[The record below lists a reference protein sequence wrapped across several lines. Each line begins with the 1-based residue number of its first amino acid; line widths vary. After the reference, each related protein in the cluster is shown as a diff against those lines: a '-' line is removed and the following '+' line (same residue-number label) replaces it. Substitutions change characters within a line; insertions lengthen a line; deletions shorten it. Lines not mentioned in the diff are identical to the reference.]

1 MSQYLSEDIKQ
12 PIVHSPPGSPRNVYL
27 LKAPTGSGKTT
38 FFIKD
43 LVPEARRRRQQVLL
57 IVNRSVLTEQLINIY
72 LKELGIPP
80 GAIEF
85 PQEGIYPLGD
95 LVVCSYQYMARRLQ
109 DKDTPNIKIGP
120 FEAKEYAFVV
130 CDECHYFIADSV
142 FTTDSAPLVNL
153 PKVFAQS
160 VRIYASATM
169 SPVRNVILKMEQ
181 VVDLAENFPHWEI
194 WPRFR
199 YAKNDMISQMYS
211 NSTGLPKYAAFFEV
225 TGAEPD
231 YSYLHPRILADGQAL
246 WDDVIEQHGAHRLHK
261 AVVFVDSKKQG
272 TDCKNKL
279 NQHGVSAAFIFSEAS
294 SGAYSMDEL
303 DKKVLEE
310 IKAKSHFESVS
321 VLIATSILDNGTNL
335 IDKEITHLY
344 ISGTEYMA
352 AVQQAGRVRM
362 YDEGQTLELVIP
374 RRAKSF
380 FSTRR
385 SQWKRQKELLEKWLD
400 ATVKTRESMYF
411 NGEADFL
418 KTKFSYNEDSRPK
431 NSIFTFAALNYYI
444 FDASNSIALLENDPD
459 AYIQKALR
467 WFGFDLDDTET
478 VDENPRH
485 QNAAIE
491 QLQALLEETE
501 SKPLNSEN
509 WADFREK
516 FRTLYEK
523 SGGATLCSGKANRK
537 PGTRVIV
544 ELLAS
549 YGYQVKTN
557 AKLKLKYIVKED
569 TKK

>member
-12 PIVHSPPGSPRNVYL
+12 PIVHSPPGLPRNVYL

-109 DKDTPNIKIGP
+109 GKDTPNIKIGP

-181 VVDLAENFPHWEI
+181 VVDLAENFPYWEI
-194 WPRFR
+194 SPGFR
-199 YAKNDMISQMYS
+199 YARNNIISQIYS
-211 NSTGLPKYAAFFEV
+211 NYNGLLQRAPFFEV
-225 TGAEPD
+225 MGAEPD
-231 YSYLHPRILADGQAL
+231 YSYLHPRILADGQSL
-246 WDDVIEQHGAHRLHK
+246 WDDVIEQYEAHSLRK
-261 AVVFVDSKKQG
+261 AVVFVDSKKHG
-272 TDCKNKL
+272 KDCKEKL
-279 NQHGVSAAFIFSEAS
+279 NSHGISAAFIVSESTS
-294 SGAYSMDEL
+294 SRSYSMDEL

-310 IKAKSHFESVS
+310 IKTKNRFESVS
-321 VLIATSILDNGTNL
+321 VLIATSVLDNGTNL
-335 IDKEITHLY
+335 IDKDITHLY

-362 YDEGQTLELVIP
+362 YEEGQTLELVIP
-374 RRAKSF
+374 RRAKSY
-380 FSTRR
+380 FSSRI
-385 SQWKRQKELLEKWLD
+385 SQWNRQENLLDKWLD
-400 ATVKTRESMYF
+400 ADAKTREDMF
-411 NGEADFL
+411 WNGELEFL
-418 KTKFSYNEDSRPK
+418 RTKFSYNESSHPK
-431 NSIFTFAALNYYI
+431 NSIFTFASLNYYRS
-444 FDASNSIALLENDPD
+444 DARDTLRRLEGSPD
-459 AYIQKALR
+459 GYVKKALC
-467 WFGFDLDDTET
+467 WFGFNLSDA
-478 VDENPRH
+478 VDESLCC
-485 QNAAIE
+485 QSDAIE
-491 QLQALLEETE
+491 QLQTFLEETA
-501 SKPLNSEN
+501 SKPLNKES
-509 WADFREK
+509 WANFRQQ
-516 FRTLYEK
+516 FRLLHEAA
-523 SGGATLCSGKANRK
+523 GGEVLCSGKKDRT
-537 PGTRVIV
+537 PGTQVIE
-544 ELLAS
+544 ELLPL
-549 YGYQVKTN
+549 YGYQVKTSN
-557 AKLKLKYIVKED
+557 RLKFIVKEG
-569 TKK
+569 T

>member
-109 DKDTPNIKIGP
+109 GKDTPNIKIGP

-181 VVDLAENFPHWEI
+181 VVDLAENFPYWEI
-194 WPRFR
+194 SPGFR
-199 YAKNDMISQMYS
+199 YARNNMISQIYS
-211 NSTGLPKYAAFFEV
+211 NYNGLLQRAPFFEV
-225 TGAEPD
+225 MGAEPD
-231 YSYLHPRILADGQAL
+231 YSYLHPRILADGQSL
-246 WDDVIEQHGAHRLHK
+246 WDDVIEQYEAHSLRK
-261 AVVFVDSKKQG
+261 AVVFVDSKKHG
-272 TDCKNKL
+272 KDCKEKL
-279 NQHGVSAAFIFSEAS
+279 NSHGISAAFIVSESTS
-294 SGAYSMDEL
+294 SRSYSMDEL

-310 IKAKSHFESVS
+310 IKTKNRFESVS
-321 VLIATSILDNGTNL
+321 VLIATSVLDNGTNL
-335 IDKEITHLY
+335 IDKDITHLY

-362 YDEGQTLELVIP
+362 YEEGQTLELVIP
-374 RRAKSF
+374 RRAKSY
-380 FSTRR
+380 FSSRI
-385 SQWKRQKELLEKWLD
+385 SQWNRQENLLDKWLD
-400 ATVKTRESMYF
+400 ADAKTREDMF
-411 NGEADFL
+411 WNGELEFL
-418 KTKFSYNEDSRPK
+418 RTKFSYNESSHPK
-431 NSIFTFAALNYYI
+431 NSIFTFASLNYYRS
-444 FDASNSIALLENDPD
+444 DARDTLRRLEGSPD
-459 AYIQKALR
+459 GYVKKALC
-467 WFGFDLDDTET
+467 WFGFNLSDA
-478 VDENPRH
+478 VDESLCC
-485 QNAAIE
+485 QSDAIE
-491 QLQALLEETE
+491 QLQTFLEETA
-501 SKPLNSEN
+501 SKPLNKES
-509 WADFREK
+509 WANFRKK
-516 FRTLYEK
+516 FRSLHEAA
-523 SGGATLCSGKANRK
+523 GGEVLCSGKKDRT
-537 PGTRVIV
+537 PGTQVIE
-544 ELLAS
+544 ELLPL
-549 YGYQVKTN
+549 YGYQVKTSN
-557 AKLKLKYIVKED
+557 RLKFIVKEG
-569 TKK
+569 T

>member
-12 PIVHSPPGSPRNVYL
+12 PIVHSPPGLPRNVYL

-109 DKDTPNIKIGP
+109 GKDTPNIKIGP

-181 VVDLAENFPHWEI
+181 VVDLAENFPYWEI
-194 WPRFR
+194 SPGFR
-199 YAKNDMISQMYS
+199 YARNNMISQIYS
-211 NSTGLPKYAAFFEV
+211 NYNGLLQRAPFFEV
-225 TGAEPD
+225 MGAEPD
-231 YSYLHPRILADGQAL
+231 YSYLHPRILADGQSL
-246 WDDVIEQHGAHRLHK
+246 WDDVIEQYEAHSLRK
-261 AVVFVDSKKQG
+261 AVVFVDSKKHG
-272 TDCKNKL
+272 KDCKEKL
-279 NQHGVSAAFIFSEAS
+279 NSHGISAAFIVSESTS
-294 SGAYSMDEL
+294 SRSYSMDEL

-310 IKAKSHFESVS
+310 IKTKNRFESVS
-321 VLIATSILDNGTNL
+321 VLIATSVLDNGTNL
-335 IDKEITHLY
+335 IDKDITHLY

-362 YDEGQTLELVIP
+362 YEEGQTLELVIP
-374 RRAKSF
+374 RRAKSY
-380 FSTRR
+380 FSSRI
-385 SQWKRQKELLEKWLD
+385 SQWDRQENLLDKWLD
-400 ATVKTRESMYF
+400 ADAKTREDMF
-411 NGEADFL
+411 WNGELEFL
-418 KTKFSYNEDSRPK
+418 RTKFSYNESSHPK
-431 NSIFTFAALNYYI
+431 NSIFTFASLNYYRS
-444 FDASNSIALLENDPD
+444 DARDTLRRLEGSPD
-459 AYIQKALR
+459 GYVKKALC
-467 WFGFDLDDTET
+467 WFGFNLSDA
-478 VDENPRH
+478 VDESLCC
-485 QNAAIE
+485 QSDAIE
-491 QLQALLEETE
+491 QLQTFLEETA
-501 SKPLNSEN
+501 SKPLNKES
-509 WADFREK
+509 WANFRQQ
-516 FRTLYEK
+516 FRLLHEAA
-523 SGGATLCSGKANRK
+523 GGEVLCSGKKDRT
-537 PGTRVIV
+537 PGTQVIE
-544 ELLAS
+544 ELLPL
-549 YGYQVKTN
+549 YGYQVKTSSR
-557 AKLKLKYIVKED
+557 LKFIVKEG
-569 TKK
+569 T

>member
-194 WPRFR
+194 WPGFR
-199 YAKNDMISQMYS
+199 YARNNMISQMYS
-211 NSTGLPKYAAFFEV
+211 NNTGLPKYAAFFEV

-231 YSYLHPRILADGQAL
+231 YSYLHPRILADGQSL
-246 WDDVIEQHGAHRLHK
+246 WDDVIEQYEAHSLRK

-272 TDCKNKL
+272 KDCKEKL
-279 NQHGVSAAFIFSEAS
+279 NSHGISAAFIVSESTS
-294 SGAYSMDEL
+294 SRSYSMDEL

-310 IKAKSHFESVS
+310 IKTKNRFESVS
-321 VLIATSILDNGTNL
+321 VLIATSVLDNGTNL
-335 IDKEITHLY
+335 IDKDITHLY

-362 YDEGQTLELVIP
+362 YEEGQTLELVIP
-374 RRAKSF
+374 RRAKSY
-380 FSTRR
+380 FSSRI
-385 SQWKRQKELLEKWLD
+385 SQWDRQENLLDKWLD
-400 ATVKTRESMYF
+400 ADAKTREDMF
-411 NGEADFL
+411 WNGELEFL
-418 KTKFSYNEDSRPK
+418 RTKFSYNESSHPK
-431 NSIFTFAALNYYI
+431 NSIFTFASLNYYRS
-444 FDASNSIALLENDPD
+444 DARDTLRRLEGSPD
-459 AYIQKALR
+459 GYVKKALC
-467 WFGFDLDDTET
+467 WFGFNLSDA
-478 VDENPRH
+478 VDESLCC
-485 QNAAIE
+485 QSDAIE
-491 QLQALLEETE
+491 QLQTFPEETA
-501 SKPLNSEN
+501 SKPLNKES
-509 WADFREK
+509 WANFRQQ
-516 FRTLYEK
+516 FRLLHEAA
-523 SGGATLCSGKANRK
+523 GGEVLCSGKKDRT
-537 PGTRVIV
+537 PGTQVIE
-544 ELLAS
+544 ELLPL
-549 YGYQVKTN
+549 YGYQVKTSN
-557 AKLKLKYIVKED
+557 RLKFIVKEG
-569 TKK
+569 T

>member
-12 PIVHSPPGSPRNVYL
+12 PIVHSPPGLPRNVYL

-181 VVDLAENFPHWEI
+181 VVDLAENFPYWEI
-194 WPRFR
+194 SPGFR
-199 YAKNDMISQMYS
+199 YARNNMISQIYS
-211 NSTGLPKYAAFFEV
+211 NYNGLLQRAPFFEV
-225 TGAEPD
+225 MGAEPD
-231 YSYLHPRILADGQAL
+231 YSYLHPRILADGQSL
-246 WDDVIEQHGAHRLHK
+246 WDDVIEQYEAHSLRK
-261 AVVFVDSKKQG
+261 AVVFVDSKKHG
-272 TDCKNKL
+272 KDCKEKL
-279 NQHGVSAAFIFSEAS
+279 NSHGISAAFIVSESTS
-294 SGAYSMDEL
+294 SRSYSMDEL

-310 IKAKSHFESVS
+310 IKTKNRFESVS
-321 VLIATSILDNGTNL
+321 VLIATSVLDNGTNL
-335 IDKEITHLY
+335 IDKDITHLY

-362 YDEGQTLELVIP
+362 YEEGQTLELVIP
-374 RRAKSF
+374 RRAKSY
-380 FSTRR
+380 FSSRI
-385 SQWKRQKELLEKWLD
+385 SQWNRQENLLDKWLD
-400 ATVKTRESMYF
+400 ADAKTREDMF
-411 NGEADFL
+411 WNGELEFL
-418 KTKFSYNEDSRPK
+418 RTKFSYNESSHPK
-431 NSIFTFAALNYYI
+431 NSIFTFASLNYYRS
-444 FDASNSIALLENDPD
+444 DARDTLRRLEGSPD
-459 AYIQKALR
+459 GYVKKALC
-467 WFGFDLDDTET
+467 WFGFNLSDA
-478 VDENPRH
+478 VDESLCC
-485 QNAAIE
+485 QSDAIE
-491 QLQALLEETE
+491 QLQTFLEETA
-501 SKPLNSEN
+501 SKPLNKES
-509 WADFREK
+509 WANFRQQ
-516 FRTLYEK
+516 FRLLHEAA
-523 SGGATLCSGKANRK
+523 GGEVLCSGKKDRT
-537 PGTRVIV
+537 PGTQVIE
-544 ELLAS
+544 ELLPL
-549 YGYQVKTN
+549 YGYQVKTSN
-557 AKLKLKYIVKED
+557 RLKFIVKEG
-569 TKK
+569 T

>member
-43 LVPEARRRRQQVLL
+43 LVPEARRRGQSVLL
-57 IVNRSVLTEQLINIY
+57 IVNRNVLTEQLINIY

-109 DKDTPNIKIGP
+109 GKDTPNIKIGP

-181 VVDLAENFPHWEI
+181 VVDLAENFPYWEI
-194 WPRFR
+194 SPGFR
-199 YAKNDMISQMYS
+199 YARNNMISQIYS
-211 NSTGLPKYAAFFEV
+211 NYNGLLQRAPFFEV
-225 TGAEPD
+225 MGAEPD
-231 YSYLHPRILADGQAL
+231 YSYLHPRILADGQSL
-246 WDDVIEQHGAHRLHK
+246 WDDVIEQYEAHSLRK
-261 AVVFVDSKKQG
+261 AVVFVDSKKHG
-272 TDCKNKL
+272 KDCKEKL
-279 NQHGVSAAFIFSEAS
+279 NSHGISAAFIVSESTS
-294 SGAYSMDEL
+294 SRSYSMDEL

-310 IKAKSHFESVS
+310 IKTKNRFESVS
-321 VLIATSILDNGTNL
+321 VLIATSVLDNGTNL
-335 IDKEITHLY
+335 IDKDITHLY

-362 YDEGQTLELVIP
+362 YEEGQTLELVIP
-374 RRAKSF
+374 RRAKSY
-380 FSTRR
+380 FSSRI
-385 SQWKRQKELLEKWLD
+385 SQWNRQENLLDKWLD

-418 KTKFSYNEDSRPK
+418 KTKFSYNEDSHPK
-431 NSIFTFAALNYYI
+431 NSIFTFASLNYYRS
-444 FDASNSIALLENDPD
+444 DARDTLRRLEGSPD
-459 AYIQKALR
+459 GYVKKALC
-467 WFGFDLDDTET
+467 WFGFNLSDA
-478 VDENPRH
+478 VDESLCC
-485 QNAAIE
+485 QSDAIE
-491 QLQALLEETE
+491 QLQTFLEETA
-501 SKPLNSEN
+501 SKPLNKES
-509 WADFREK
+509 WANFRQQ
-516 FRTLYEK
+516 FRLLHEAA
-523 SGGATLCSGKANRK
+523 GGEVLCSGKKDRT
-537 PGTRVIV
+537 PGTQVIE
-544 ELLAS
+544 ELLPL
-549 YGYQVKTN
+549 YGYQVKTSN
-557 AKLKLKYIVKED
+557 RLKFIVKEG
-569 TKK
+569 T

>member
-12 PIVHSPPGSPRNVYL
+12 PIVHSPPGLPRNVYL

-109 DKDTPNIKIGP
+109 GKDTPNIKIGP

-181 VVDLAENFPHWEI
+181 VVDLAENFPYWEI
-194 WPRFR
+194 SPGFR
-199 YAKNDMISQMYS
+199 YARNNMISQIYS
-211 NSTGLPKYAAFFEV
+211 NYNGLLQRAPFFEV
-225 TGAEPD
+225 MGAEPD
-231 YSYLHPRILADGQAL
+231 YSYLHPRILADGQSL
-246 WDDVIEQHGAHRLHK
+246 WDDVIEQYEAHSLRK
-261 AVVFVDSKKQG
+261 AVVFVDSKKHG
-272 TDCKNKL
+272 KDCKEKL
-279 NQHGVSAAFIFSEAS
+279 NSHGISAAFIVSESTS
-294 SGAYSMDEL
+294 SRSYSMDEL

-310 IKAKSHFESVS
+310 IKTKNRFESVS
-321 VLIATSILDNGTNL
+321 VLIATSVLDNGTNL
-335 IDKEITHLY
+335 IDKDITHLY

-362 YDEGQTLELVIP
+362 YEEGQTLELVIP
-374 RRAKSF
+374 RRAKSY
-380 FSTRR
+380 FSSRI
-385 SQWKRQKELLEKWLD
+385 SQWNRQENLLDKWLD
-400 ATVKTRESMYF
+400 ADAKTREDMF
-411 NGEADFL
+411 WNGELEFL
-418 KTKFSYNEDSRPK
+418 RTKFSYNESSHPK
-431 NSIFTFAALNYYI
+431 NSIFTFASLNYYRS
-444 FDASNSIALLENDPD
+444 DARDTLRRLEGSPD
-459 AYIQKALR
+459 GYVKKALC
-467 WFGFDLDDTET
+467 WFGFNLSDA
-478 VDENPRH
+478 VDESLCC
-485 QNAAIE
+485 QSDAIE
-491 QLQALLEETE
+491 QLQTFLEETA
-501 SKPLNSEN
+501 SKPLNKES
-509 WADFREK
+509 WANFRQQ
-516 FRTLYEK
+516 FRLLHEAA
-523 SGGATLCSGKANRK
+523 GGEVLCSGKKDRT
-537 PGTRVIV
+537 PGTQVIE
-544 ELLAS
+544 ELLPL
-549 YGYQVKTN
+549 YGYQVKTCN
-557 AKLKLKYIVKED
+557 RLKFIVKEG
-569 TKK
+569 T

>member
-12 PIVHSPPGSPRNVYL
+12 PIVHSPPGLPRNVYL

-109 DKDTPNIKIGP
+109 GKDTPNIKIGP

-181 VVDLAENFPHWEI
+181 VVDLAENFPYWEI
-194 WPRFR
+194 SPGFR
-199 YAKNDMISQMYS
+199 YARNNMISQIYS
-211 NSTGLPKYAAFFEV
+211 NYNGLLQRAPFFEV
-225 TGAEPD
+225 MGAEPD
-231 YSYLHPRILADGQAL
+231 YSYLHPRILADGQSL
-246 WDDVIEQHGAHRLHK
+246 WDDVIEQYEAHSLRK
-261 AVVFVDSKKQG
+261 AVVFVDSKKHG
-272 TDCKNKL
+272 KDCKEKL
-279 NQHGVSAAFIFSEAS
+279 NSHGISAAFIVSESTS
-294 SGAYSMDEL
+294 SRSYSMDEL

-310 IKAKSHFESVS
+310 IKTKNRFESVS
-321 VLIATSILDNGTNL
+321 VLIAASVLDNGTNL
-335 IDKEITHLY
+335 IDKDITHLY

-362 YDEGQTLELVIP
+362 YEEGQTLELVIP
-374 RRAKSF
+374 RRAKSY
-380 FSTRR
+380 FSSRI
-385 SQWKRQKELLEKWLD
+385 SQWNRQENLLDKWLD
-400 ATVKTRESMYF
+400 ADAKTREDMF
-411 NGEADFL
+411 WNGELEFL
-418 KTKFSYNEDSRPK
+418 RTKFSYNESSHPK
-431 NSIFTFAALNYYI
+431 NSIFTFASLNYYRS
-444 FDASNSIALLENDPD
+444 DARDTLRRLEGSPD
-459 AYIQKALR
+459 GYVKKALC
-467 WFGFDLDDTET
+467 WFGFNLSDA
-478 VDENPRH
+478 VDESLCC
-485 QNAAIE
+485 QSDAIE
-491 QLQALLEETE
+491 QLQTFLEETA
-501 SKPLNSEN
+501 SKPLNKES
-509 WADFREK
+509 WANFRQQ
-516 FRTLYEK
+516 FRLLHEAA
-523 SGGATLCSGKANRK
+523 GGEVLCSGKKDRT
-537 PGTRVIV
+537 PGTQVIE
-544 ELLAS
+544 ELLPL
-549 YGYQVKTN
+549 YGYQVKTSN
-557 AKLKLKYIVKED
+557 RLKFIVKEG
-569 TKK
+569 T

>member
-12 PIVHSPPGSPRNVYL
+12 PIVHSPPGLPRNVYL

-109 DKDTPNIKIGP
+109 GKDTPNIKIGP

-181 VVDLAENFPHWEI
+181 VVDLAENFPYWEI
-194 WPRFR
+194 SPGFR
-199 YAKNDMISQMYS
+199 YARNNMISQIYS
-211 NSTGLPKYAAFFEV
+211 NYNGLLQRAPFFEV
-225 TGAEPD
+225 MGAEPD
-231 YSYLHPRILADGQAL
+231 YSYLHPRILADGQSL
-246 WDDVIEQHGAHRLHK
+246 LDDVIEQYEAHSLRK
-261 AVVFVDSKKQG
+261 AVVFVDSKKHG
-272 TDCKNKL
+272 KDCKEKL
-279 NQHGVSAAFIFSEAS
+279 NSHGISAAFIVSESTS
-294 SGAYSMDEL
+294 SRSYSMDEL

-310 IKAKSHFESVS
+310 IKTKNRFESVS
-321 VLIATSILDNGTNL
+321 VLIATSVLDNGTNL
-335 IDKEITHLY
+335 IDKDITHLY

-362 YDEGQTLELVIP
+362 YEEGQTLELVIP
-374 RRAKSF
+374 RRAKSY
-380 FSTRR
+380 FSSRI
-385 SQWKRQKELLEKWLD
+385 SQWNRQENLLDKWLD
-400 ATVKTRESMYF
+400 ADAKTREDMF
-411 NGEADFL
+411 WNGELEFL
-418 KTKFSYNEDSRPK
+418 RTKFSYNESSHPK
-431 NSIFTFAALNYYI
+431 NSIFTFASLNYYRS
-444 FDASNSIALLENDPD
+444 DARDTLRRLEGSPD
-459 AYIQKALR
+459 GYVKKALC
-467 WFGFDLDDTET
+467 WFGFNLSDA
-478 VDENPRH
+478 VDESLCC
-485 QNAAIE
+485 QSDAIE
-491 QLQALLEETE
+491 QLQTFLEETA
-501 SKPLNSEN
+501 SKPLNKES
-509 WADFREK
+509 WANFRQQ
-516 FRTLYEK
+516 FRLLHEAA
-523 SGGATLCSGKANRK
+523 GGEVLCSGKKDRT
-537 PGTRVIV
+537 PGTQVIE
-544 ELLAS
+544 ELLPL
-549 YGYQVKTN
+549 YGYQVKTSN
-557 AKLKLKYIVKED
+557 RLKFIVKEG
-569 TKK
+569 T

>member
-12 PIVHSPPGSPRNVYL
+12 PIVHSPPGLPRNVYL

-109 DKDTPNIKIGP
+109 GKDTPNIKIGP

-181 VVDLAENFPHWEI
+181 VVDLAENFPYWEI
-194 WPRFR
+194 SPGFR
-199 YAKNDMISQMYS
+199 YARNNMISQIYS
-211 NSTGLPKYAAFFEV
+211 NYNGLLQRAPFFEV
-225 TGAEPD
+225 MGAEPD
-231 YSYLHPRILADGQAL
+231 YSYLHPRILADGQSL
-246 WDDVIEQHGAHRLHK
+246 WDDVIEQYEAHSLRK
-261 AVVFVDSKKQG
+261 AVVFVDSKKHG
-272 TDCKNKL
+272 KDCKEKL
-279 NQHGVSAAFIFSEAS
+279 NSHGISAAFIVSESTS
-294 SGAYSMDEL
+294 SRSYSMDEL

-310 IKAKSHFESVS
+310 IKTKNRFESVS
-321 VLIATSILDNGTNL
+321 VLIATSVLDNGTNL
-335 IDKEITHLY
+335 IDKDITHLY

-362 YDEGQTLELVIP
+362 YEEGQTLELVIP
-374 RRAKSF
+374 RRAKSY
-380 FSTRR
+380 FSSRI
-385 SQWKRQKELLEKWLD
+385 SQWDRQENLLDKWLD
-400 ATVKTRESMYF
+400 ADAKTRENMF
-411 NGEADFL
+411 WNGELEFL
-418 KTKFSYNEDSRPK
+418 RTKFSYNESSHPK
-431 NSIFTFAALNYYI
+431 NNIFTFASLNYYRS
-444 FDASNSIALLENDPD
+444 DARDTLRRLEGSPD
-459 AYIQKALR
+459 GYVKKALC
-467 WFGFDLDDTET
+467 WFGFNLSDA
-478 VDENPRH
+478 VDESLCC
-485 QNAAIE
+485 QSDAIE
-491 QLQALLEETE
+491 QLQTFLEETA
-501 SKPLNSEN
+501 SKPLNKES
-509 WADFREK
+509 WANFRQQ
-516 FRTLYEK
+516 FRLLHEAA
-523 SGGATLCSGKANRK
+523 GGEVLCNGKKDRT
-537 PGTRVIV
+537 PGTQVIE
-544 ELLAS
+544 ELLPL
-549 YGYQVKTN
+549 YGYQVKTSN
-557 AKLKLKYIVKED
+557 RLKFIVKEG
-569 TKK
+569 T

>member
-12 PIVHSPPGSPRNVYL
+12 PIVHSPPGLPRNVYL

-109 DKDTPNIKIGP
+109 GKDTPNIKIGP

-181 VVDLAENFPHWEI
+181 VVDLAENFPYWEI
-194 WPRFR
+194 SPGFR
-199 YAKNDMISQMYS
+199 YARNNMISQIYS
-211 NSTGLPKYAAFFEV
+211 NYNGLLQRAPFFEV
-225 TGAEPD
+225 MGAEPD
-231 YSYLHPRILADGQAL
+231 YSYLHPRIPADGQSL
-246 WDDVIEQHGAHRLHK
+246 WDDVIEQYEAHSLRK
-261 AVVFVDSKKQG
+261 AVVFVDSKKHG
-272 TDCKNKL
+272 KDCKEKL
-279 NQHGVSAAFIFSEAS
+279 NSHGISAAFIVSESTS
-294 SGAYSMDEL
+294 SRSYSMDEL

-310 IKAKSHFESVS
+310 IKTKNRFESVS
-321 VLIATSILDNGTNL
+321 VLIATSVLDNGTNL
-335 IDKEITHLY
+335 IDKDITHLY

-362 YDEGQTLELVIP
+362 YEEGQTLELVIP
-374 RRAKSF
+374 RRAKSY
-380 FSTRR
+380 FSSRI
-385 SQWKRQKELLEKWLD
+385 SQWNRQENLLDKWLD
-400 ATVKTRESMYF
+400 ADAKTREDMF
-411 NGEADFL
+411 WNGELEFL
-418 KTKFSYNEDSRPK
+418 RTKFSYNESSHPK
-431 NSIFTFAALNYYI
+431 NSIFTFASLNYYRS
-444 FDASNSIALLENDPD
+444 DARDTLRRLEGSPD
-459 AYIQKALR
+459 GYVKKALC
-467 WFGFDLDDTET
+467 WFGFNLSDA
-478 VDENPRH
+478 VDESLCC
-485 QNAAIE
+485 QSDAIE
-491 QLQALLEETE
+491 QLQTFLEETA
-501 SKPLNSEN
+501 SKPLNKES
-509 WADFREK
+509 WANFRQK
-516 FRTLYEK
+516 FRLLHEAA
-523 SGGATLCSGKANRK
+523 GGEVLCSGKKDRT
-537 PGTRVIV
+537 PGTQVIE
-544 ELLAS
+544 ELLPL
-549 YGYQVKTN
+549 YGYQVKTSN
-557 AKLKLKYIVKED
+557 RLKFIVKEG
-569 TKK
+569 T

>member
-72 LKELGIPP
+72 LKELGIPT

-160 VRIYASATM
+160 VRIYASATI

-194 WPRFR
+194 WPGFR
-199 YAKNDMISQMYS
+199 YARNNMISQIHS
-211 NSTGLPKYAAFFEV
+211 NHNGLLQYAAFFEV
-225 TGAEPD
+225 TGAEPN

-246 WDDVIEQHGAHRLHK
+246 WDDVIEQHEAHRLHK

-279 NQHGVSAAFIFSEAS
+279 NQHGISAAFIFSEAS
-294 SGAYSMDEL
+294 SGSYSMDEL

-310 IKAKSHFESVS
+310 IKAKSRFESVS
-321 VLIATSILDNGTNL
+321 VLIATSVLDNGTNL
-335 IDKEITHLY
+335 IDKDITHLY

-362 YDEGQTLELVIP
+362 YEEGQTLELVIP
-374 RRAKSF
+374 RRAKSY
-380 FSTRR
+380 FSSRI
-385 SQWKRQKELLEKWLD
+385 SQWDRQENLLNKWLD
-400 ATVKTRESMYF
+400 TDAKTREDMF
-411 NGEADFL
+411 WNGELEFL
-418 KTKFSYNEDSRPK
+418 RTKFSYNESSHPK
-431 NSIFTFAALNYYI
+431 NSIFTFAALDYYI
-444 FDASNSIALLENDPD
+444 SDARKSLSMLENDPD
-459 AYIQKALR
+459 GYVRKALS
-467 WFGFDLDDTET
+467 WFGFDLDDTEA

-491 QLQALLEETE
+491 QLQALLEETA
-501 SKPLNSEN
+501 SKPLNKES
-509 WADFREK
+509 WANFRK
-516 FRTLYEK
+516 QFRSLHEAA
-523 SGGATLCSGKANRK
+523 GGEVLCSGKKDRT
-537 PGTRVIV
+537 PGTQVIE
-544 ELLAS
+544 ELLPL
-549 YGYQVKTN
+549 YGYQVKTSN
-557 AKLKLKYIVKED
+557 KLKFIVKED
-569 TKK
+569 IKK

>member
-12 PIVHSPPGSPRNVYL
+12 PIVHSPPGLPRNVYL

-109 DKDTPNIKIGP
+109 GKDTPNIKIGP

-181 VVDLAENFPHWEI
+181 VVDLAENFPYWEI
-194 WPRFR
+194 SPGFR
-199 YAKNDMISQMYS
+199 YARNNMISQIYS
-211 NSTGLPKYAAFFEV
+211 NYNGLLQRAPFFEV
-225 TGAEPD
+225 MGAEPD
-231 YSYLHPRILADGQAL
+231 YSYLHPRILADGQSL
-246 WDDVIEQHGAHRLHK
+246 WDDVIEQYEAHSLRK

-272 TDCKNKL
+272 KDCKEKL
-279 NQHGVSAAFIFSEAS
+279 NSHGISAAFIVSESTS
-294 SGAYSMDEL
+294 SRSYSMDEL

-310 IKAKSHFESVS
+310 IKTKNRFESVS
-321 VLIATSILDNGTNL
+321 VLIATSVLDNGTNL
-335 IDKEITHLY
+335 IDKDITHLY

-362 YDEGQTLELVIP
+362 YEEGQTLELVIP
-374 RRAKSF
+374 RRAKSY
-380 FSTRR
+380 FSSRI
-385 SQWKRQKELLEKWLD
+385 SQWNRQENLLDKWLD
-400 ATVKTRESMYF
+400 ADAKTREDMF
-411 NGEADFL
+411 WNGELEFL
-418 KTKFSYNEDSRPK
+418 RTKFSYNESSHPK
-431 NSIFTFAALNYYI
+431 NSIFTFASLNYYRS
-444 FDASNSIALLENDPD
+444 DARDTLRRLEGSPD
-459 AYIQKALR
+459 GYVKKALC
-467 WFGFDLDDTET
+467 WFGFNLSDA
-478 VDENPRH
+478 VDESLCC
-485 QNAAIE
+485 QSDAIE
-491 QLQALLEETE
+491 QLQTFLEETA
-501 SKPLNSEN
+501 SKPLNKES
-509 WADFREK
+509 WANFRQQ
-516 FRTLYEK
+516 FRLLHEAA
-523 SGGATLCSGKANRK
+523 GGEVLCSGKKDRT
-537 PGTRVIV
+537 PGTQVIE
-544 ELLAS
+544 ELLPL
-549 YGYQVKTN
+549 YGYQVKTSN
-557 AKLKLKYIVKED
+557 RLKFIVKEG
-569 TKK
+569 T

>member
-72 LKELGIPP
+72 LKELVIPP

-279 NQHGVSAAFIFSEAS
+279 NQHGISAAFIFSEAS

-310 IKAKSHFESVS
+310 IKTKNRFESVS
-321 VLIATSILDNGTNL
+321 VLIATSVLDNGTNL

-362 YDEGQTLELVIP
+362 YEEGQTLELVIP

-400 ATVKTRESMYF
+400 ATVKIRESMYF

-459 AYIQKALR
+459 AYIQKALN

-491 QLQALLEETE
+491 QLHALLEETE
-501 SKPLNSEN
+501 SKPLNSES
-509 WADFREK
+509 WANFRK
-516 FRTLYEK
+516 QFRSLHEAA
-523 SGGATLCSGKANRK
+523 GGEVLCSGKKDRT
-537 PGTRVIV
+537 PGTHVIV
-544 ELLAS
+544 ELLAL
-549 YGYQVKTN
+549 YGYQVKTKN
-557 AKLKLKYIVKED
+557 KLKFIVKED
-569 TKK
+569 TKE

>member
-109 DKDTPNIKIGP
+109 GKDTPNIKIGP

-181 VVDLAENFPHWEI
+181 VVDLAENFLYWEI
-194 WPRFR
+194 SPGFR
-199 YAKNDMISQMYS
+199 YARNNMISQIYS
-211 NSTGLPKYAAFFEV
+211 NYNGLLQRAPFFEV
-225 TGAEPD
+225 MGAEPD
-231 YSYLHPRILADGQAL
+231 YSYLHPRILADGQSL
-246 WDDVIEQHGAHRLHK
+246 WDDVIEQYEAHSLRK
-261 AVVFVDSKKQG
+261 AVVFVDSKKHG
-272 TDCKNKL
+272 KDCKEKL
-279 NQHGVSAAFIFSEAS
+279 NSHGISAAFIVSESTS
-294 SGAYSMDEL
+294 SRSYSMDEL

-310 IKAKSHFESVS
+310 IKTKNRFESVS
-321 VLIATSILDNGTNL
+321 VLIATSVLDNGTNL
-335 IDKEITHLY
+335 IDKDITHLY

-362 YDEGQTLELVIP
+362 YEEGQTLELVIP
-374 RRAKSF
+374 RRAKSY
-380 FSTRR
+380 FSSRI
-385 SQWKRQKELLEKWLD
+385 SQWNRQENLLDKWLD
-400 ATVKTRESMYF
+400 ADAKTREDMF
-411 NGEADFL
+411 WNGELEFL
-418 KTKFSYNEDSRPK
+418 RTKFSYNESSHPK
-431 NSIFTFAALNYYI
+431 NSIFTFASLNYYRS
-444 FDASNSIALLENDPD
+444 DARDTLRRLEGSPD
-459 AYIQKALR
+459 GYVKKALC
-467 WFGFDLDDTET
+467 WFGFNLSDA
-478 VDENPRH
+478 VDESLCC
-485 QNAAIE
+485 QSDAIE
-491 QLQALLEETE
+491 QLQTFLEETA
-501 SKPLNSEN
+501 SKPLNKES
-509 WADFREK
+509 WANFRKK
-516 FRTLYEK
+516 FRSLHEAA
-523 SGGATLCSGKANRK
+523 GGEVLCSGKKDRT
-537 PGTRVIV
+537 PGTQVIE
-544 ELLAS
+544 ELLPL
-549 YGYQVKTN
+549 YGYQVKTSN
-557 AKLKLKYIVKED
+557 RLKFIVKEG
-569 TKK
+569 T

>member
-1 MSQYLSEDIKQ
+1 MSQYLSEDIKH

-169 SPVRNVILKMEQ
+169 NPVRNVILKMEQ
-181 VVDLAENFPHWEI
+181 VVDLAENFPYWEI
-194 WPRFR
+194 SPGFR
-199 YAKNDMISQMYS
+199 YARNNMISQMYS
-211 NSTGLPKYAAFFEV
+211 NNTGLPKYAAFFEV

-231 YSYLHPRILADGQAL
+231 YSYLHPRILADGQSL
-246 WDDVIEQHGAHRLHK
+246 WDDVIEQYEAHSLRK

-272 TDCKNKL
+272 KDCKEKL
-279 NQHGVSAAFIFSEAS
+279 NSHGISAAFIVSESTS
-294 SGAYSMDEL
+294 SRSYSMDEL

-310 IKAKSHFESVS
+310 IKTKNRFESVS
-321 VLIATSILDNGTNL
+321 VLIATSVLDNGTNL
-335 IDKEITHLY
+335 IDKDITHLY

-362 YDEGQTLELVIP
+362 YEEGQTLELVIP
-374 RRAKSF
+374 RRAKSY
-380 FSTRR
+380 FSSRT
-385 SQWKRQKELLEKWLD
+385 SQWDRQENLLDKWLD
-400 ATVKTRESMYF
+400 ADAKTREDMF
-411 NGEADFL
+411 WNGELEFL
-418 KTKFSYNEDSRPK
+418 RTKFSYNESSHPK
-431 NSIFTFAALNYYI
+431 NSIFTFASLNYYRS
-444 FDASNSIALLENDPD
+444 DARDTLRRLEGSPD
-459 AYIQKALR
+459 GYVKKALC
-467 WFGFDLDDTET
+467 WFGFNLSDA
-478 VDENPRH
+478 VDESLCC
-485 QNAAIE
+485 QSDAIE
-491 QLQALLEETE
+491 QLQTFLEETA
-501 SKPLNSEN
+501 SKPLNKES
-509 WADFREK
+509 WANFRQQ
-516 FRTLYEK
+516 FRLLHEAA
-523 SGGATLCSGKANRK
+523 GGEVLCSGKKDRT
-537 PGTRVIV
+537 PGTQVIE
-544 ELLAS
+544 ELLPL
-549 YGYQVKTN
+549 YGYQVKTSN
-557 AKLKLKYIVKED
+557 RLKFIVKEG
-569 TKK
+569 T

>member
-43 LVPEARRRRQQVLL
+43 LVPEARRRGQSVLL
-57 IVNRSVLTEQLINIY
+57 IVNRNVLTEQLINIY

-109 DKDTPNIKIGP
+109 GKDTPNIKIGP

-181 VVDLAENFPHWEI
+181 VVDLAENFPYWEI
-194 WPRFR
+194 SPGFR
-199 YAKNDMISQMYS
+199 YARNNMISQIYS
-211 NSTGLPKYAAFFEV
+211 NYNGLLQRAPFFEV
-225 TGAEPD
+225 MGAEPD
-231 YSYLHPRILADGQAL
+231 YSYLHPRILADGQSL
-246 WDDVIEQHGAHRLHK
+246 WDDVIEQYEAHSLRK

-272 TDCKNKL
+272 KDCKEKL
-279 NQHGVSAAFIFSEAS
+279 NSHGISAAFIVSESTS
-294 SGAYSMDEL
+294 SRSYSMDEL

-310 IKAKSHFESVS
+310 IKTKNRFESVS
-321 VLIATSILDNGTNL
+321 VLIATSVLDNGTNL
-335 IDKEITHLY
+335 IDKDITHLY

-362 YDEGQTLELVIP
+362 YEEGQTLELVIP
-374 RRAKSF
+374 RRAKSY
-380 FSTRR
+380 FSSRI
-385 SQWKRQKELLEKWLD
+385 SQWDRQENLLDKWLD
-400 ATVKTRESMYF
+400 ADAKTREDMF
-411 NGEADFL
+411 WNGELEFL
-418 KTKFSYNEDSRPK
+418 RTKFSYNESSHPK
-431 NSIFTFAALNYYI
+431 NSIFTFASLNYYRS
-444 FDASNSIALLENDPD
+444 DARDTLRRLEGSPD
-459 AYIQKALR
+459 GYVKKALC
-467 WFGFDLDDTET
+467 WFGFNLSDA
-478 VDENPRH
+478 VDESLCC
-485 QNAAIE
+485 QSDAIE
-491 QLQALLEETE
+491 QLQTFLEETA
-501 SKPLNSEN
+501 SKPLNKES
-509 WADFREK
+509 WANFRQQ
-516 FRTLYEK
+516 FRLLHEAA
-523 SGGATLCSGKANRK
+523 GGEVLCSGKKDRT
-537 PGTRVIV
+537 PGTQVIE
-544 ELLAS
+544 ELLPL
-549 YGYQVKTN
+549 YGYQVKTSN
-557 AKLKLKYIVKED
+557 RLKFIVKEG
-569 TKK
+569 T

>member
-43 LVPEARRRRQQVLL
+43 LVPEARRRGQSVLL
-57 IVNRSVLTEQLINIY
+57 IVNRNVLTEQLINIY

-85 PQEGIYPLGD
+85 PQAGIYPLGD
-95 LVVCSYQYMARRLQ
+95 LVVCSYQYMAQRLQ
-109 DKDTPNIKIGP
+109 DTDTPNIKIGP

-142 FTTDSAPLVNL
+142 FTTDSAPLFNL
-153 PKVFAQS
+153 PRVFAQS
-160 VRIYASATM
+160 VRIYASATI

-194 WPRFR
+194 WPGFR
-199 YAKNDMISQMYS
+199 YARNNMISQIHS
-211 NSTGLPKYAAFFEV
+211 NHNGLLQYAAFFEV
-225 TGAEPD
+225 TGAEPN

-246 WDDVIEQHGAHRLHK
+246 WDDVIEQHEAHRLHK

-279 NQHGVSAAFIFSEAS
+279 NQHGISAAFIFSEAS
-294 SGAYSMDEL
+294 SGSYSMDEL

-310 IKAKSHFESVS
+310 IKAKSRFESVS
-321 VLIATSILDNGTNL
+321 VLIATSVLDNGTNL
-335 IDKEITHLY
+335 IDKDITHLY

-362 YDEGQTLELVIP
+362 YEEGQTLELVIP
-374 RRAKSF
+374 RRAKSY
-380 FSTRR
+380 FSSRI
-385 SQWKRQKELLEKWLD
+385 SQWDRQENLLNKWLD
-400 ATVKTRESMYF
+400 TDAKTREDMF
-411 NGEADFL
+411 WNGELEFL
-418 KTKFSYNEDSRPK
+418 RTKFSYNESSYPK
-431 NSIFTFAALNYYI
+431 NSIFTFAALDYYI
-444 FDASNSIALLENDPD
+444 SDARKSLSMLENDPD
-459 AYIQKALR
+459 GYVRKALS
-467 WFGFDLDDTET
+467 WFGFDLDDTEA

-491 QLQALLEETE
+491 QLQALLEETA
-501 SKPLNSEN
+501 SKPLNKES
-509 WADFREK
+509 WANFRK
-516 FRTLYEK
+516 QFRSLHEAA
-523 SGGATLCSGKANRK
+523 GGEVLCSGKKDRT
-537 PGTRVIV
+537 PGTQVIE
-544 ELLAS
+544 ELLPL
-549 YGYQVKTN
+549 YGYQVKTSN
-557 AKLKLKYIVKED
+557 KLKFIVKEG
-569 TKK
+569 T

>member
-231 YSYLHPRILADGQAL
+231 YSYLHPRIPADGRAL

-279 NQHGVSAAFIFSEAS
+279 NQHGISAAFIFSEAS

-310 IKAKSHFESVS
+310 IKAKSRFESVS

-459 AYIQKALR
+459 AYIQKALN

-491 QLQALLEETE
+491 QLHALLEETE
-501 SKPLNSEN
+501 SKPLNSES

>member
-38 FFIKD
+38 FFIEE
-43 LVPEARRRRQQVLL
+43 LVPEARRREQAVLL
-57 IVNRSVLTEQLINIY
+57 IVNRSVLTEQLTNIY

-85 PQEGIYPLGD
+85 SQAGIYPLGD
-95 LVVCSYQYMARRLQ
+95 LVVCSYQYMAQRLQ

-160 VRIYASATM
+160 VRIYASATI

-194 WPRFR
+194 WPGFR
-199 YAKNDMISQMYS
+199 YARNNMISQIHS
-211 NSTGLPKYAAFFEV
+211 NHNGLLQYAAFFEV
-225 TGAEPD
+225 TGAEPN

-246 WDDVIEQHGAHRLHK
+246 WDDVIEQHEAHRLHK

-279 NQHGVSAAFIFSEAS
+279 NQHGISAAFIFSEAS
-294 SGAYSMDEL
+294 SGSYSMDEL

-310 IKAKSHFESVS
+310 IKAKSRFESVS
-321 VLIATSILDNGTNL
+321 VLIATSVLDNGTNL
-335 IDKEITHLY
+335 IDKDITHLY

-362 YDEGQTLELVIP
+362 YEEGQTLELVIP
-374 RRAKSF
+374 RRAKSY
-380 FSTRR
+380 FSSRI
-385 SQWKRQKELLEKWLD
+385 SQWDRQENLLNKWLD
-400 ATVKTRESMYF
+400 TDAKTREDMF
-411 NGEADFL
+411 WNGELEFL
-418 KTKFSYNEDSRPK
+418 RTKFSYNESSHPK
-431 NSIFTFAALNYYI
+431 NSIFTFAALDYYI
-444 FDASNSIALLENDPD
+444 SDARKSLSMLENDPD
-459 AYIQKALR
+459 GYVRKALS
-467 WFGFDLDDTET
+467 WFGLDLDDTEA

-491 QLQALLEETE
+491 QLQALLEETA
-501 SKPLNSEN
+501 SKPLNKES
-509 WADFREK
+509 WANFRK
-516 FRTLYEK
+516 QFRSLHEAA
-523 SGGATLCSGKANRK
+523 GGEVLCSGKKDRT
-537 PGTRVIV
+537 PGTQVIE
-544 ELLAS
+544 ELLPL
-549 YGYQVKTN
+549 YGYQVKTSN
-557 AKLKLKYIVKED
+557 KLKFIVKED
-569 TKK
+569 IKK

>member
-194 WPRFR
+194 WPGFR
-199 YAKNDMISQMYS
+199 YARNNMISQMYS
-211 NSTGLPKYAAFFEV
+211 NNTGLPKYAAFFEV

-231 YSYLHPRILADGQAL
+231 YSYLHPRILADGQSL
-246 WDDVIEQHGAHRLHK
+246 WDDVIEQYEAHSLRK

-272 TDCKNKL
+272 KDCKEKL
-279 NQHGVSAAFIFSEAS
+279 NSHGISAAFIVSESTS
-294 SGAYSMDEL
+294 SRSYSMDEL

-310 IKAKSHFESVS
+310 IKTKNRFESVS
-321 VLIATSILDNGTNL
+321 VLIATSVLDNGTNL
-335 IDKEITHLY
+335 IDKDITHLY

-362 YDEGQTLELVIP
+362 YEEGQTLELVIP
-374 RRAKSF
+374 RRAKSY
-380 FSTRR
+380 FSSRI
-385 SQWKRQKELLEKWLD
+385 SQWDRQENLLDKWLD
-400 ATVKTRESMYF
+400 ADAKTREDMF
-411 NGEADFL
+411 WNGELEFL
-418 KTKFSYNEDSRPK
+418 RTKFSYNESSHPK
-431 NSIFTFAALNYYI
+431 NSIFTFASLNYYRS
-444 FDASNSIALLENDPD
+444 DARDTLRRLEGSPD
-459 AYIQKALR
+459 GYVKKALC
-467 WFGFDLDDTET
+467 WFGFNLSDA
-478 VDENPRH
+478 VDESLCC
-485 QNAAIE
+485 QSDAIE
-491 QLQALLEETE
+491 QLQTFLEETA
-501 SKPLNSEN
+501 SKPLNKES
-509 WADFREK
+509 WANFRQK
-516 FRTLYEK
+516 FRLLHEAA
-523 SGGATLCSGKANRK
+523 GGEVLCSGKKDRT
-537 PGTRVIV
+537 PGTQVIE
-544 ELLAS
+544 ELLPL
-549 YGYQVKTN
+549 YGYQVKTSN
-557 AKLKLKYIVKED
+557 RLKFIVKEG
-569 TKK
+569 T

>member
-225 TGAEPD
+225 TDAEPD

-246 WDDVIEQHGAHRLHK
+246 WDDVIEQHGTHRLHK

-279 NQHGVSAAFIFSEAS
+279 NQHGISAAFIFSEAS

-310 IKAKSHFESVS
+310 IKAKSRFESVS

-344 ISGTEYMA
+344 IAGTEYMA

-374 RRAKSF
+374 RRAKSY

-385 SQWKRQKELLEKWLD
+385 SQWKRQKELLEKWLS
-400 ATVKTRESMYF
+400 ATVKTKESMYF
-411 NGEADFL
+411 NGEVDFL

-444 FDASNSIALLENDPD
+444 SDASNSIALLENDPD
-459 AYIQKALR
+459 AYIQKALN

-523 SGGATLCSGKANRK
+523 SGGATLCSGKAKRK
-537 PGTRVIV
+537 PGTHIIV

>member
-279 NQHGVSAAFIFSEAS
+279 NQHGISAAFIFSEAS

-310 IKAKSHFESVS
+310 IKAKSRFESVS

-459 AYIQKALR
+459 AYIQKALN

-491 QLQALLEETE
+491 QLHALLEETE